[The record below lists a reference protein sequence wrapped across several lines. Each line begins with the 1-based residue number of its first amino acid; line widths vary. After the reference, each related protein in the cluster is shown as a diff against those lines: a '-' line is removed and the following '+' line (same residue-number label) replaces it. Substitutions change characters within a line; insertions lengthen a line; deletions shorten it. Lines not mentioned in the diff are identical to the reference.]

1 MLHWRYFY
9 LWSNLIGTAIHFLFL
24 WMCVSLCVSNLCAGA
39 CGGKKRAPYALNLEL
54 NVVMSSLTCMLGAKL
69 RALER
74 TASSLNHSTISQ
86 TKDIKILFLPPP
98 NLNILGDQ
106 EKDKALL
113 CLLIIS
119 GRKKIKN
126 SSNKFSSQEV
136 CDFFFGL
143 FLVLLPSLQHQ
154 RWGPNPPWAFIVN
167 PGSWKLSTSELD
179 PQSQNPDVIE
189 GQITT
194 FI

>member
-1 MLHWRYFY
+1 
-9 LWSNLIGTAIHFLFL
+9 
-24 WMCVSLCVSNLCAGA
+24 MCQSVKQFVCKGLQRQKWGALCPKPGVK
-39 CGGKKRAPYALNLEL
+39 CGYELSDMYA
-54 NVVMSSLTCMLGAKL
+54 GAKL
-69 RALER
+69 RSLET

-113 CLLIIS
+113 CLLMIS

-136 CDFFFGL
+136 CDFFF
-143 FLVLLPSLQHQ
+143 LVYFWYYS
-154 RWGPNPPWAFIVN
+154 PP
-167 PGSWKLSTSELD
+167 PTSEMR
-179 PQSQNPDVIE
+179 IE
-189 GQITT
+189 PTLGLHSEPRVLKAFYQRARSTIPE
-194 FI
+194 F

>member
-1 MLHWRYFY
+1 
-9 LWSNLIGTAIHFLFL
+9 
-24 WMCVSLCVSNLCAGA
+24 MCVSLCVNNLCAGA

-106 EKDKALL
+106 EKDKALPCSL
-113 CLLIIS
+113 MIS

-136 CDFFFGL
+136 CDFFFWFIFGITP
-143 FLVLLPSLQHQ
+143 LP
-154 RWGPNPPWAFIVN
+154 P
-167 PGSWKLSTSELD
+167 TSEMRTEPTLGLHSE
-179 PQSQNPDVIE
+179 PRVLKAFYQRARSTIPE
-189 GQITT
+189 S
-194 FI
+194 

>member
-24 WMCVSLCVSNLCAGA
+24 LMCVSLCKQFVCRGLRRQKGGALCPKPGVK
-39 CGGKKRAPYALNLEL
+39 CGYELSDMYA
-54 NVVMSSLTCMLGAKL
+54 GAKL
-69 RALER
+69 RSLET

-106 EKDKALL
+106 EKHKALL
-113 CLLIIS
+113 CLLMIS

-136 CDFFFGL
+136 CDFFFFFSL
-143 FLVLLPSLQHQ
+143 FLVLLPSSNIRDEDRTHL
-154 RWGPNPPWAFIVN
+154 GP
-167 PGSWKLSTSELD
+167 S
-179 PQSQNPDVIE
+179 
-189 GQITT
+189 
-194 FI
+194 